1 MARITRKQQ
10 KIFAESATNNGVF
23 GSLQASDP
31 TISSDPD
38 TIQGR
43 PAFANG
49 WDDATYS
56 AEKLPP
62 LEEFQALQYLFSR
75 QLAYLF
81 QDGIPEWN
89 ASTTYYKGS
98 LVKTITGTD
107 VAIFSSLTDNNVN
120 NQTSDTTKWAV
131 VLDTSHPFAYDS
143 AVVHTAG
150 TETITG
156 NKDFTGTN
164 NTVAT
169 PSINDDSQKIANTE
183 WVRMV
188 SASYASGEPRDITE
202 LADEGMSSLRGNG
215 WLNLS
220 ESWQNFE
227 ELVVVAPSNSPSFAK
242 FTPFRVSTYWLNYCL
257 SQPKGSPII
266 WSNYGDGYLTVSNY
280 NDTSNPSTVNDL
292 YVDGHAYCYLGKVLG
307 INRKSQDLS

>member
-1 MARITRKQQ
+1 MTRIARKEQ
-10 KIFAESATNNGVF
+10 KIFAENATNNGVF
-23 GSLQASDP
+23 GSLQANDP

-43 PAFANG
+43 PAFALG
-49 WDDATYS
+49 WDEATYS

-81 QDGIPEWN
+81 QEGIPEWN

-98 LVKTITGTD
+98 LVKTISGTD
-107 VAIFSSLTDNNVN
+107 IAIFSSLIDSNVN

-131 VLDTSHPFAYDS
+131 VLDTAHPFAYDS

-156 NKDFTGTN
+156 DKEFTGTN

-169 PSINDDSQKIANTE
+169 PAINDDSQKIANTE
-183 WVRMV
+183 WVKMV
-188 SASYASGEPRDITE
+188 AASYASGEPRDITE
-202 LADEGMSSLRGNG
+202 LADFNG
-215 WLNLS
+215 TIISNSYMNLS
-220 ESWQNFE
+220 ESWKNFE
-227 ELVVVAPSNSPSFAK
+227 EIVVIMAASAQKARSNAY
-242 FTPFRVSTYWLNYCL
+242 RMSTYWLDYML
-257 SQPKGSPII
+257 SNGFVAVLGFTPLDVYFS
-266 WSNYGDGYLTVSNY
+266 VSSY
-280 NDTSNPSTVNDL
+280 TSSNPSTDSDL
-292 YVDGHAYCYLGKVLG
+292 HVEAHGQTCYVWKVLG